1 MDTRPGLHNARLTD
15 LMRSAIDRC
24 NLDLS
29 GLTVLTEAAT
39 GAYVVTPVIAAMAG
53 ARRVLAVT
61 RPTRYGTVDEVR
73 SATLELARHAGVADR
88 IGIEIVTTK
97 SASIVGQADI
107 VTNSG
112 HVRPIDTSMIR
123 SMKRG
128 AVIALMYESWEFR
141 TDDLDLDACLRANVL
156 VGGTNER
163 HPQIDVFS
171 YLGPMAVRLLHDAG
185 VSAYRASVLLL
196 CDNPFKTF
204 LEHGL
209 RAGGA
214 VVESVEHVSAAK
226 GKKFDAIVLSL
237 TPRAEP
243 RLNADDAREIARRW
257 PSAVVGQ
264 FWGDM
269 DRDAF
274 VAAGIPLWPVS
285 APKAGHMGILL
296 SALGPE
302 PIIRLQTGGLK
313 AGETLWRHQAGERNI
328 NLVFVEPIS
337 TEQVA

>member
-1 MDTRPGLHNARLTD
+1 MDTRPGLHHGRLTD
-15 LMRSAIDRC
+15 LMRAAIDRC
-24 NLDLS
+24 NLNLS

-53 ARRVLAVT
+53 ARRVIAVT
-61 RPTRYGTVDEVR
+61 KPTRYGTVEEVR
-73 SATLELARHAGVADR
+73 AATLELARHSGVADR
-88 IGIEIVTTK
+88 IEVVTEK
-97 SASIVGQADI
+97 SASSVGQADI

-112 HVRPIDTSMIR
+112 HVRPIDTPMIG

-141 TDDLDLDACLRANVL
+141 PDDLDLDACLRADVL

-196 CDNPFKTF
+196 CDNPFKSF

-214 VVESVEHVSAAK
+214 VVESVEHISAAR
-226 GKKFDAIVLSL
+226 GKKFDAIVVSL

-243 RLNADDAREIARRW
+243 RLTADDADEIGRRW
-257 PSAVVGQ
+257 PGALVGQ

-274 VAAGIPLWPVS
+274 VAAGIPMWPLS
-285 APKAGHMGILL
+285 PPHPGHMGILL

-302 PIIRLQTGGLK
+302 SIVRLQTGGLK
-313 AGETLWRHQAGERNI
+313 AGETLWRHRAGERNV
-328 NLVFVEPIS
+328 NLVYVEQVS
-337 TEQVA
+337 AEQVA

>member
-1 MDTRPGLHNARLTD
+1 MDTRPGLHNGRLTD
-15 LMRSAIDRC
+15 LMRAAIDRC
-24 NLDLS
+24 NLNLS
-29 GLTVLTEAAT
+29 GLTVFTEAAT
-39 GAYVVTPVIAAMAG
+39 GAYVVTPVIAAMGG
-53 ARRVLAVT
+53 ARHVFAVT
-61 RPTRYGTVDEVR
+61 QPTRYGTVEEVR

-88 IGIEIVTTK
+88 IEIVTSK
-97 SASIVGQADI
+97 SETIVGQADI

-112 HVRPIDTSMIR
+112 HVRPIDTSMIG

-141 TDDLDLDACLRANVL
+141 SDDLDLDACLRADVL

-196 CDNPFKTF
+196 CDNPFRSF

-214 VVESVEHVSAAK
+214 IVESVDRVSAAK
-226 GKKFDAIVLSL
+226 GRNFDAIVVSL

-243 RLNADDAREIARRW
+243 RLDAGDAHEIARRW
-257 PSAVVGQ
+257 PGAVVGQ
-264 FWGDM
+264 FWGDL
-269 DRDAF
+269 DRNAF
-274 VAAGIPLWPVS
+274 AAAGIPMWPVS
-285 APKAGHMGILL
+285 APKPGHMGILL

-302 PIIRLQTGGLK
+302 SIVRLQTGGLK
-313 AGETLWRHQAGERNI
+313 AGETLWRHRAGERNV
-328 NLVFVEPIS
+328 NLVYVEPVS
-337 TEQVA
+337 AEQVA

>member
-1 MDTRPGLHNARLTD
+1 MDSRPGLHNGRLTD
-15 LMRSAIDRC
+15 LMRAAIDRC
-24 NLDLS
+24 NLNLS

-39 GAYVVTPVIAAMAG
+39 GSYVVTPVIAAMAG
-53 ARRVLAVT
+53 ARHVLAVT
-61 RPTRYGTVDEVR
+61 QPTRYGTVEEVR
-73 SATLELARHAGVADR
+73 SATLELARHSGVADR
-88 IGIEIVTTK
+88 IDVVTAK
-97 SASIVGQADI
+97 SAAIVGQADI

-112 HVRPIDTSMIR
+112 HVRPIDTSMIG

-141 TDDLDLDACLRANVL
+141 PDDLDLDACLRADVL

-196 CDNPFKTF
+196 CDNPFNSF

-214 VVESVEHVSAAK
+214 VVESVDHISAAK

-243 RLNADDAREIARRW
+243 RLTAADANEIARRW
-257 PSAVVGQ
+257 PGALVGQ

-274 VAAGIPLWPVS
+274 VAAGIPLWPPS
-285 APKAGHMGILL
+285 APKPGHMGILL

-302 PIIRLQTGGLK
+302 SIVRLQTGGLK
-313 AGETLWRHQAGERNI
+313 AGETLWRHRAGERNV
-328 NLVFVEPIS
+328 NLVFVEQVS
-337 TEQVA
+337 AEQVA